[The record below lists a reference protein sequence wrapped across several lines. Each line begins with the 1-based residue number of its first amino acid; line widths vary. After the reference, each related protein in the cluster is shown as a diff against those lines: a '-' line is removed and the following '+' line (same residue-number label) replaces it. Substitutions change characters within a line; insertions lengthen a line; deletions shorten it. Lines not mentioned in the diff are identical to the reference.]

1 MTLPLA
7 TPTTAVCYPAAITRG
22 NHPVHAV
29 PLPLPVRRATVE
41 TRLDALDERL
51 ATIDERLSL
60 VLLRLETLLEESVS
74 LRQRL
79 DADVN
84 GEVIHNLPILV
95 ADEGGLHTFLPL
107 SDEPARNP
115 FASRVSDRV
124 VVVGRRREEPAPA
137 PSPADAILARLDE
150 MQRAQE
156 SSALRC
162 GSAWRPWR
170 SRWPRPSTT
179 GPSPWASTWSGCT
192 ATSAKSSAT
201 DPDSPG

>member
-22 NHPVHAV
+22 NHPMHAV
-29 PLPLPVRRATVE
+29 PLLLPVRRATVE

-60 VLLRLETLLEESVS
+60 VLLRLETLLEDIVS

-95 ADEGGLHTFLPL
+95 ADEGVSIPSSRCPTSRPATRSPL
-107 SDEPARNP
+107 
-115 FASRVSDRV
+115 ASV
-124 VVVGRRREEPAPA
+124 
-137 PSPADAILARLDE
+137 
-150 MQRAQE
+150 
-156 SSALRC
+156 
-162 GSAWRPWR
+162 
-170 SRWPRPSTT
+170 T
-179 GPSPWASTWSGCT
+179 AS
-192 ATSAKSSAT
+192 
-201 DPDSPG
+201 